1 MIIVFIICLLLC
13 FGTIYRFLQQ
23 RTFNR
28 LFGVLMMGVITYL
41 SFELTAWSFRPPLPV
56 MLAIGVFP
64 LASISYGYRYYEHKY
79 RQPEKA
85 KNEDKSKHEESI
97 ES

>member
-1 MIIVFIICLLLC
+1 MIIVFIICLLLW
-13 FGTIYRFLQQ
+13 FSAIYWFLQD

-56 MLAIGVFP
+56 MMAIGLLP
-64 LASISYGYRYYEHKY
+64 IISVAYGYRYYEHKY
-79 RQPEKA
+79 RLPQKT
-85 KNEDKSKHEESI
+85 KNEDKTKIDEAVDS
-97 ES
+97 